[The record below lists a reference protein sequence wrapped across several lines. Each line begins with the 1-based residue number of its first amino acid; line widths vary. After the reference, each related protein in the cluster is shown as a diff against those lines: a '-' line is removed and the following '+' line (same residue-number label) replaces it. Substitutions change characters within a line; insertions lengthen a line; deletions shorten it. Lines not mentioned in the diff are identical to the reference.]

1 MHWQFAVLLGVAIC
15 AILVL
20 MAFFLYSNSR
30 VLYSVTRRMF
40 RLRSDRTRVGSM
52 TDVGCR
58 G

>member
-1 MHWQFAVLLGVAIC
+1 MHWQFAVLLGVSIF
-15 AILVL
+15 AILFL
-20 MAFFLYSNSR
+20 LAFLLYSNSR
-30 VLYSVTRRMF
+30 VLYSVTRRMS